1 MAAAFDWRD
10 PFLTESQL
18 SDDERRIRESAAA
31 FAAKVLQPRVIA
43 DYRNESGDASII
55 KQMGDAGLLG
65 AAMPQEWG
73 GADAG
78 YIAYGLVAREL
89 ERVDSGYRSMF
100 SVQASLA
107 MHAIFAYGADA
118 IKQRWL
124 PRLISGDA
132 VGCFGLTEPEAG
144 SDPAGMRTTAE
155 KTGEGYKLNGIKTWI
170 SNSPIADVFVVWAK
184 LATADDNDG
193 AVRGFVLESGMPG
206 LSAPATTGKLSLR
219 TSPTGDIVMDNVMVA
234 EESMLSADGLKGAFE
249 CLNRARYGICWG
261 SIGAAE
267 SCWHAARDYGL
278 NRRQFG
284 MQLAQ
289 KQLYQQK
296 LADMQTDIAMAL
308 VATMRLGHLRQ
319 QGAGAP
325 QLISLVKRNNCAKAL
340 TIARMARD
348 MHGANGISDSYPV
361 IRHLANLETVNTYE
375 GTADIHALILGR
387 AQTGLSA
394 F

>member
-10 PFLTESQL
+10 PFLTELQL
-18 SDDERRIRESAAA
+18 DGAQRQIRDSAAA
-31 FAAKVLQPRVIA
+31 FAAEVLQPRVVE

-55 KQMGDAGLLG
+55 KKMGDAGLLG
-65 AAMPQEWG
+65 AAMPQQWG
-73 GADAG
+73 GADVG

-124 PRLISGDA
+124 PKLISGDA

-144 SDPAGMRTTAE
+144 SDPGGMRTTAE
-155 KTGEGYKLNGIKTWI
+155 KIDGGYKINGIKTWI

-184 LATADDNDG
+184 LDN
-193 AVRGFVLESGMPG
+193 AVRGFVLDKGMQG
-206 LSAPATTGKLSLR
+206 LSAPKTEGKLSLR
-219 TSPTGDIVMDNVMVA
+219 TSPTGDIVMDNVVA
-234 EESMLSADGLKGAFE
+234 PADAMLSADGLKGAFE

-267 SCWHAARDYGL
+267 SCWHAARDYGI

-284 MQLAQ
+284 TPLAQ

-296 LADMQTDIAMAL
+296 LADMQTDISTAL
-308 VATMRLGHLRQ
+308 LAAMRLGQLRQ
-319 QGAGAP
+319 EGQGAP

-340 TIARMARD
+340 AIARTARD
-348 MHGANGISDSYPV
+348 MHGANGINDSYPV
-361 IRHLANLETVNTYE
+361 MRHLANLETVNTYE
-375 GTADIHALILGR
+375 GTTDIHALILGR
-387 AQTGLSA
+387 AQTGMPA